1 MKNYSLLLA
10 LLLAATMHAQTD
22 YTQSLDG
29 IEWVKIESK
38 ADIVVKTADDDKLTI
53 KARKTSWKSDR
64 AKGLRLVGAGGTD
77 NTDVGFSV
85 VTNGNTLI
93 VKNLRKSEKGTI
105 YLPKTQN
112 VSVKSTWN
120 GDIELMGFSSELEV
134 DAELN
139 GSIELKNINGPVT
152 ANALNGTIEVTFG
165 KVTQGSPI
173 SIYTTNG
180 AVDVTMPGDTP
191 ANLSMSTVNGE
202 VYSNFDI
209 KQIKKDGMT
218 TYSSRKT
225 NATVNGGGV
234 AIKLKSTNGSIYLRK
249 L

>member
-1 MKNYSLLLA
+1 M
-10 LLLAATMHAQTD
+10 
-22 YTQSLDG
+22 
-29 IEWVKIESK
+29 
-38 ADIVVKTADDDKLTI
+38 
-53 KARKTSWKSDR
+53 
-64 AKGLRLVGAGGTD
+64 
-77 NTDVGFSV
+77 
-85 VTNGNTLI
+85 
-93 VKNLRKSEKGTI
+93 
-105 YLPKTQN
+105 
-112 VSVKSTWN
+112 
-120 GDIELMGFSSELEV
+120 

-139 GSIELKNINGPVT
+139 GSVELKDINGPVT
-152 ANALNGTIEVTFG
+152 ANALNGDIEVTFG
-165 KVTQGSPI
+165 KVTQSSPI

>member
-1 MKNYSLLLA
+1 MKNYSFFLA
-10 LLLAATMHAQTD
+10 LLFTAAMHAQTD

-38 ADIVVKTADDDKLTI
+38 ADIVVKTSDDDKLTI

-64 AKGLRLVGAGGTD
+64 AKGLKLVGAGGTD

-120 GDIELMGFSSELEV
+120 GDIRLSGFSSELEV

-139 GSIELKNINGPVT
+139 GGVELNDINGPVT
-152 ANALNGTIEVTFG
+152 ATALNGDIEVTFG

-180 AVDVTMPGDTP
+180 AVDISMPGDTP

-225 NATVNGGGV
+225 TATVNGGGV
-234 AIKLKSTNGSIYLRK
+234 EIKLKSTNGSIYLRK

>member
-1 MKNYSLLLA
+1 MKKYSFFLA
-10 LLLAATMHAQTD
+10 LLFTAAMHAQTD

-38 ADIVVKTADDDKLTI
+38 ADIVVKTSDDDKLTI

-139 GSIELKNINGPVT
+139 GSVELKDINGPVT
-152 ANALNGTIEVTFG
+152 ANALNGDIEVTFG
-165 KVTQGSPI
+165 KVTQSSPI